1 MNATRASSVI
11 SFVILLL
18 IGLTATAQTP
28 GDNSKHFVKDG
39 LVFDY
44 PNGWTLEDQS
54 TTDAQQ
60 LTLGRADSEAQI
72 RMFVHRGRADTPE
85 KIAQAKRAFI
95 EPYIKAT
102 NDSLV
107 QMGGVPERTAV
118 SAQIGGAQAEGVR
131 LRANLGGEPGEAT
144 IYWLA
149 LGNRV
154 VVLTFFGS
162 DKSLKQATLAWD
174 AVRNSLHIE
183 ETKPTPKP
191 SPKPSPK

>member
-1 MNATRASSVI
+1 MKATRASII

-28 GDNSKHFVKDG
+28 GDNAKHFVKDG

-102 NDSLV
+102 NDSFV
-107 QMGGVPERTAV
+107 QMGAKPEQTSA
-118 SAQIGGAQAEGVR
+118 SAQIGGVQAEGVR

-162 DKSLKQATLAWD
+162 DKSLKQATPAWD
-174 AVRNSLHIE
+174 AIRNSLHIE
-183 ETKPTPKP
+183 EAKPTPKP

>member
-1 MNATRASSVI
+1 MKATRASII

-144 IYWLA
+144 IYWIA

-162 DKSLKQATLAWD
+162 DKSLKQATPAWD

-183 ETKPTPKP
+183 EIKPTPKP